1 METISWEDRQDGT
14 RWIVLEGELDHEGCA
29 IVRERFADSVREGR
43 GDVVVVLEG
52 VTFLSSMGVGML
64 LRARE
69 VLNERGRKLKLS
81 GIRTP
86 VRRALEL
93 MNLVGVFEV
102 A

>member
-1 METISWEDRQDGT
+1 METISWQDREDGA
-14 RWIVLEGELDHEGCA
+14 RWIALEGELDHEGCA
-29 IVRERFADSVREGR
+29 VVRDRFAASVREGK
-43 GDVVVVLEG
+43 GDVVVAMDG

-69 VLNERGRKLKLS
+69 ELLRRGRKLKLS

-93 MNLVGVFEV
+93 MNLTGVFDV
-102 A
+102 L